1 MQVAFFLAVDITQV
15 KESIPGVRCAS
26 GNVLRKKRL
35 TILTN
40 YLMLGSLHLL
50 LLLHH
55 PGSLLLD
62 PPPPLLLL
70 LNLLPPLLILL
81 ITINIK
87 RVMVVEKVSFTMTK
101 RITVPR

>member
-1 MQVAFFLAVDITQV
+1 M
-15 KESIPGVRCAS
+15 
-26 GNVLRKKRL
+26 

-87 RVMVVEKVSFTMTK
+87 RVMVVVEKVSFTMTK

>member
-1 MQVAFFLAVDITQV
+1 MVVLAITCYSFSIKMFYFF
-15 KESIPGVRCAS
+15 
-26 GNVLRKKRL
+26 NFVLFLRLERL
-35 TILTN
+35 TREILTN

-87 RVMVVEKVSFTMTK
+87 RVMVVVKVSFTMTK